1 MSNRDATPSW
11 NQSSPLPKISA
22 GTEISELSA
31 ILSGR
36 NCEPRGQHESGIHY
50 MGNQGRDFKT
60 ESGIAFA
67 RRRSEEDDAGQ
78 GTRQNI
84 SGWQKKNCG
93 GPKSKVGEDQGRE
106 VEEIDW
112 CRLRCD

>member
-1 MSNRDATPSW
+1 VKLGSITQAIRE
-11 NQSSPLPKISA
+11 
-22 GTEISELSA
+22 EISKL
-31 ILSGR
+31 
-36 NCEPRGQHESGIHY
+36 
-50 MGNQGRDFKT
+50 NQVLHLLEG
-60 ESGIAFA
+60 GA
-67 RRRSEEDDAGQ
+67 EDDAGQ

-112 CRLRCD
+112 CRLRCRLRCDCEQNPAARGLSLLPGLR